1 MFDGA
6 SVRRKIGGVNSVFDG
21 GLACPKTIC
30 SSTTAG
36 HSAAQPQ
43 PNRPPRRPRSRNR
56 KQKAEAEAEDENE
69 DENEDEQKISTVI
82 RSGRITIVG
91 RSNAGK
97 SALFNPR

>member
-1 MFDGA
+1 ME
-6 SVRRKIGGVNSVFDG
+6 
-21 GLACPKTIC
+21 
-30 SSTTAG
+30 TARLT
-36 HSAAQPQ
+36 PQ
-43 PNRPPRRPRSRNR
+43 PNRPPRRPRFRNR
-56 KQKAEAEAEDENE
+56 KQKAEDEDE

>member
-1 MFDGA
+1 VFASA

-21 GLACPKTIC
+21 GLACPKAIG

-56 KQKAEAEAEDENE
+56 KQKAEAE

-91 RSNAGK
+91 RPNAGK
-97 SALFNPR
+97 SALFNPQ